1 MFDNCRSKFGV
12 LALLGDHVV
21 VQKSIEDLTVHTNQK
36 RCYFSAPIV
45 EIVADKAMRIC
56 GRLFIIVLTSIGAST
71 AIVLDVFEDSL
82 AQTIHATQ
90 TPGLIEFYLL
100 SVY

>member
-12 LALLGDHVV
+12 LVLLRVHIA
-21 VQKSIEDLTVHTNQK
+21 VQKSIEDLTVHTDQK
-36 RCYFSAPIV
+36 RCYFWAPTV

-56 GRLFIIVLTSIGAST
+56 GRLFVIVLTSIGAST
-71 AIVLDVFEDSL
+71 VIVFDVFEDSL
-82 AQTIHATQ
+82 AQTIRATQ

-100 SVY
+100 SV